1 MKEPMISD
9 KISLL
14 NTLLMGVSDRF
25 NSDTPEACLP
35 IAIIAAMLMGELMDL
50 GQEMF
55 TDDEVDMIDDARRF
69 LVEVTDRLEG
79 CK

>member
-1 MKEPMISD
+1 MNEPTISD

-14 NTLLMGVSDRF
+14 DTLLMGVSDHF
-25 NSDTPEACLP
+25 NSDTPKACLP
-35 IAIIAAMLMGELMDL
+35 IAIAAALLMQELMDL

-55 TDDEVDMIDDARRF
+55 TDEEVDMIDDARRF

-79 CK
+79 K